1 MKILPCRIVYF
12 LLVCFLPALG
22 YSSGGTIYNPSNGYY
37 WSSTQYPSD
46 SNNGYNLNFNSGGSN
61 PNNANTKTNAFS
73 VRCVQ
78 P

>member
-1 MKILPCRIVYF
+1 MKLLLYRIVYF

-22 YSSGGTIYNPSNGYY
+22 HSGGTNSGTNGYY
-37 WSSTQYPSD
+37 WSSTQHPNN

-61 PNNANTKTNAFS
+61 PTDNNTKTNAFS